1 MFWLLWMPHAVHFIY
16 LITTKLRQTTK
27 HDIREEERIWANTRK
42 TINTKSWCVQS
53 RFFGMFEM
61 GRTACWDSD
70 NPFHTPAL
78 SLSLLRSIFHSQC
91 CSKEVC
97 KVSLYLYLLGGIYL
111 CLCMWK
117 IGYNHWL
124 HVWTQTDNAFK
135 RIRILSKY
143 DIYAGIVLY
152 LIRLWLTE
160 MHLMMPSVG
169 MWLCQWKGGARTQPN
184 NRCTKRYML

>member
-1 MFWLLWMPHAVHFIY
+1 MMRAKPLLWNVRDG
-16 LITTKLRQTTK
+16 KNSVLRFRQSFPYPRFLS
-27 HDIREEERIWANTRK
+27 I
-42 TINTKSWCVQS
+42 SLS
-53 RFFGMFEM
+53 RF
-61 GRTACWDSD
+61 
-70 NPFHTPAL
+70 
-78 SLSLLRSIFHSQC
+78 FHSQC

-184 NRCTKRYML
+184 NRCTKTYML